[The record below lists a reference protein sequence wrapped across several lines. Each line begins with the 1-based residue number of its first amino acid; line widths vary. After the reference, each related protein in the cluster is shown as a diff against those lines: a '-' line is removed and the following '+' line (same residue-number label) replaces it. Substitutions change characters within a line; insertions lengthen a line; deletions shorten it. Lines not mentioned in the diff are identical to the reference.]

1 MKWLLTGLLPAVL
14 AGQQTLTLAEAAR
27 TAQTTHPSIQAAAA
41 RLDAAVHRIE
51 QARSGMLPKLNYQES
66 YQRSN
71 NPVFVFSTLLTQRR
85 FLEDNFRIGPLN
97 NPASIQNFQS
107 VLTVDQTLYDF
118 GMTRR
123 QTQLAE
129 LQRKL
134 TAEER
139 RLLEMNLAAGA
150 ARVYLGVLL
159 AEEALRVARE
169 AVASATADLK
179 RAEDIRAAGMSTDAD
194 VLSIR
199 VHLAAMKE
207 NEIARRSD
215 LQVAMAALND
225 ALGAPLDTPR
235 QLTTKLAP
243 VAAPLGAI
251 EDLEK
256 RAVSERPDARQ
267 ASLGVEAA
275 QKQSELAKLAMLPQI
290 SVRGALEADRGRF
303 VTQAGGNWFA
313 GVSLRWNLF
322 NGYADRSKI
331 RESESMARSYEAQQK
346 QVGSALRL
354 QVRKAYAEWTA
365 ATERI
370 ATAEA
375 AVAQAEESLRI
386 TRNRYEAGLAT
397 VTDLLRTETAKNEAV
412 LRRLMAVH
420 DQRVAA
426 TMVELAA
433 GELTPDS
440 EVLR

>member
-1 MKWLLTGLLPAVL
+1 MALLPVL
-14 AGQQTLTLAEAAR
+14 VSAQQPITLAEAVR
-27 TAQTTHPSIQAAAA
+27 TAQTSHPSIQAASA

-51 QARSGMLPKLNYQES
+51 QARSGMLPKVNYQES

-85 FLEDNFRIGPLN
+85 FLEENFRIGPLN
-97 NPASIQNFQS
+97 NPASVQNFQS
-107 VLTVDQTLYDF
+107 VLSVDQTLYDF

-129 LQRKL
+129 LQRQL
-134 TAEER
+134 TSEER

-159 AEEALRVARE
+159 AEQALAVARE

-179 RAEDIRAAGMSTDAD
+179 RAGDVRAAGMSTDAD
-194 VLSIR
+194 VLSIK

-215 LQVAMAALND
+215 VQVAQAALND
-225 ALGAPLDTPR
+225 ALGAPLDTAR
-235 QLTTKLAP
+235 QLTTKLTP
-243 VAAPLGAI
+243 VAALPAAL

-256 RAVSERPDARQ
+256 RAIAERPDAKQ
-267 ASLGVEAA
+267 ASLGLEAA
-275 QKQSELAKLAMLPQI
+275 QKQSELAKLALLPQI
-290 SVRGALEADRGRF
+290 SARGVLEADRGRF

-322 NGYADRSKI
+322 NGYGDRSKI
-331 RESESMARSYEAQQK
+331 REAQSMARSYEAQQK

-354 QVRKAYAEWTA
+354 QVRKAHAEWTA
-365 ATERI
+365 AAERI
-370 ATAEA
+370 VTAEA

-397 VTDLLRTETAKNEAV
+397 VTDLLRTETAKNEAL

-426 TMVELAA
+426 AMVALAA

>member
-1 MKWLLTGLLPAVL
+1 MKWLIFALLPAVL
-14 AGQQTLTLAEAAR
+14 AGQESLTLADAAR
-27 TAQTTHPSIQAAAA
+27 VAQTSHPSIQAAAA
-41 RLDAAVHRIE
+41 RLEAAVHRIE

-85 FLEDNFRIGPLN
+85 FVEDNFRINQLN
-97 NPASIQNFQS
+97 NPDSLQNFQS

-123 QTQLAE
+123 QTQLAD

-134 TAEER
+134 TREEQ

-159 AEEALRVARE
+159 AEQALTVARE
-169 AVASATADLK
+169 AVTSASADLK
-179 RAEDIRAAGMSTDAD
+179 RAEDIRSAGMSTVAD
-194 VLSIR
+194 VLSIK

-207 NEIARRSD
+207 NEIDRRSG
-215 LQVAMAALND
+215 LQFALAALND

-235 QLTTKLAP
+235 QLATRLSP
-243 VAAPLGAI
+243 VAAPLGALD
-251 EDLEK
+251 DLEK
-256 RAVSERPDARQ
+256 RAVAERPDARQ
-267 ASLGVEAA
+267 ASLGVEVAR
-275 QKQSELAKLAMLPQI
+275 KQSELAKLAMLPQI
-290 SVRGALEADRGRF
+290 SARGVLEADRGRF

-322 NGYADRSKI
+322 NGFADRSKI

-354 QVRKAYAEWTA
+354 QVRKAYADWTA

-370 ATAEA
+370 TTAEA

-397 VTDLLRTETAKNEAV
+397 VTDLLRTETAKNESV

-426 TMVELAA
+426 AMVALAA